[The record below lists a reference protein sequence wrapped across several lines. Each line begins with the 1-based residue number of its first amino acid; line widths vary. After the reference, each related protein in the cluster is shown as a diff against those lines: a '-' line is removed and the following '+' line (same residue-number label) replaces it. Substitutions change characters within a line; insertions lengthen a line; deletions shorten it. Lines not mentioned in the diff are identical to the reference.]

1 MKNNEK
7 QSTFVAGAT
16 ILALS
21 VIVVK
26 IIGMIYKVVIAN
38 FLGGVGNGLF
48 TAAYELYIPLYTL
61 ATAGFPIAVSRMTSE
76 SIALK
81 RYKDIRQI
89 YKVALPFFLIAGVVC
104 FALMV
109 GASSFYVKWIESEDA
124 LPAIMCLAPTIFFGC
139 LVSVYRGYFEGH
151 RNMIPTA
158 ISEIIEAL
166 SKLVVGLSMA
176 YFTQLKL
183 NEEYLYYGTVL
194 GNKMKDINEADEV
207 IVSYTVAAA
216 ILGITLGSLLSFLY
230 IYIEYKRKGATDNT
244 LLVTS
249 PEPKRK
255 KELLSTLVKTAV
267 PIGLGSIVMSIAGS
281 IDSSLILIRVNDIV
295 ENPEAFNTLLKV
307 YDGLIYDNVI
317 SNGNIHKYLSGCYSY
332 SLTIMMLVTSITQV
346 FGTSALPNVTAAF
359 IKGDKKLLK
368 QEMETVLRMTT
379 MVTLP
384 CGLGMTV
391 LSRPI
396 LSLLYSS
403 SNVACEVEIAAKALQ
418 VLGIAVI
425 FTATSTPICSMLQAA
440 KRVDVPLKLFLVSTA
455 INMTLNYTLIIIP
468 QLNII
473 GAAIGT
479 LVAYVFVCFAAMYVL
494 CKETKIIPNLNLVLI
509 RPLISAGIC
518 SIVAYFAQKYLAL
531 VISDKI
537 STLISILIAGVI
549 YLICLLLFKGITKND
564 ILLLPKGNKIA
575 KTLEKHHII
584 R

>member
-1 MKNNEK
+1 M
-7 QSTFVAGAT
+7 
-16 ILALS
+16 
-21 VIVVK
+21 
-26 IIGMIYKVVIAN
+26 
-38 FLGGVGNGLF
+38 
-48 TAAYELYIPLYTL
+48 
-61 ATAGFPIAVSRMTSE
+61 
-76 SIALK
+76 
-81 RYKDIRQI
+81 
-89 YKVALPFFLIAGVVC
+89 
-104 FALMV
+104 
-109 GASSFYVKWIESEDA
+109 
-124 LPAIMCLAPTIFFGC
+124 
-139 LVSVYRGYFEGH
+139 
-151 RNMIPTA
+151 
-158 ISEIIEAL
+158 
-166 SKLVVGLSMA
+166 
-176 YFTQLKL
+176 
-183 NEEYLYYGTVL
+183 
-194 GNKMKDINEADEV
+194 
-207 IVSYTVAAA
+207 
-216 ILGITLGSLLSFLY
+216 
-230 IYIEYKRKGATDNT
+230 
-244 LLVTS
+244 
-249 PEPKRK
+249 
-255 KELLSTLVKTAV
+255 KTAV

-295 ENPEAFNTLLKV
+295 ENPEAYDTLLKV

-317 SNGNIHKYLSGCYSY
+317 NNGNIHKYLSGCYSY

-518 SIVAYFAQKYLAL
+518 SAVAYFSQKYLAL
-531 VISDKI
+531 VISDKL

-549 YLICLLLFKGITKND
+549 YLICLFLFKGITKND

-575 KTLEKHHII
+575 KTLEKHRII